1 MRRYVSKRLLTI
13 LPSLF
18 GLLVL
23 SFALVQLMPGDP
35 AAAIAGEGATP
46 QMIEAV
52 RQNYGFD
59 KPIWVQF
66 LIYIEKAATLDFGTS
81 FFTQRPVAAD
91 LLERLPATLE
101 LILLSLAISAVV
113 GVALG
118 TLAAINHNSLL
129 DQVIRIATVAG
140 LALAAFWVGIMLQ
153 IYLSMELGLFP
164 LRGRLSVGT
173 PAPPFITGLYLVD
186 SLLTGHFTTFVD
198 ALRHLALPA
207 ITLALGPLATIARF
221 TRATVLETMQ
231 MDFVAYETAVGYSRR
246 RVVWTYVLRNSLSTT
261 ITQLGLLFGSLLSGA
276 VAVEAIFNWPGIGSY
291 TVQAIFTSDF
301 NAILAVILLTG
312 LVYLL
317 VNILVDL
324 VHAWIDPRIS
334 EQL

>member
-1 MRRYVSKRLLTI
+1 MLRYLITRLLTI
-13 LPSLF
+13 IPSLL

-23 SFALVQLMPGDP
+23 SFALLQLIPGDP
-35 AAAIAGEGATP
+35 AAAIAGDGATP
-46 QMIEAV
+46 QMIEAI
-52 RQNYGFD
+52 RQSYGFNE
-59 KPIWVQF
+59 PIHGRF
-66 LIYIEKAATLDFGTS
+66 LIYLKQVAVLDFGNS
-81 FFTQRPVAAD
+81 FFTQRPVAED
-91 LLERLPATLE
+91 LLQRLPATIE
-101 LILLSLAISAVV
+101 LIFLSLLIATVG

-118 TLAAINHNSLL
+118 TISAINHNSVL
-129 DQVIRIATVAG
+129 DQLIRIGTVAG

-153 IYLSMELGLFP
+153 IYLSMDLGLFP
-164 LRGRLSVGT
+164 LRGRLSVVTT
-173 PAPPFITGLYLVD
+173 PPPFITGLYLVD
-186 SLLTGHFTTFVD
+186 SLLTGHFAIFVE
-198 ALRHLALPA
+198 ALHYIALPA
-207 ITLALGPLATIARF
+207 LTLALGPLATIARF

-246 RVVWTYVLRNSLSTT
+246 RIVWTYVLRNSLSTT
-261 ITQLGLLFGSLLSGA
+261 VTQLGLLFGSLLSGA

-324 VHAWIDPRIS
+324 VHAFVDPRVA
-334 EQL
+334 EQM